1 MKAKLFLLPFAFFTM
16 LTFSTITTSWATV
29 ITFDD
34 LSETASGSFIANG
47 YQGLNWSEILAF
59 NAILHTNLPVVIGGG
74 VSGFYYGMVS
84 ASNAISI
91 GGYGPAEID
100 TFTNLN
106 FRSAYLTGAWR
117 SNLNVQV
124 QGFRGGSLL
133 YDTIVVA
140 SATNPTL
147 FTFNYL
153 DIDRLSFNTSG
164 GEAAFEH
171 DGGAIVV
178 LDNLSFEFVPE
189 PSSFLLTT
197 VAALML
203 WPLLRRKRA

>member
-1 MKAKLFLLPFAFFTM
+1 MSNEGRDI
-16 LTFSTITTSWATV
+16 LTPAAPSIRPLRYFSGRHRRIARKRTELAA
-29 ITFDD
+29 
-34 LSETASGSFIANG
+34 ASCVRYN
-47 YQGLNWSEILAF
+47 
-59 NAILHTNLPVVIGGG
+59 T
-74 VSGFYYGMVS
+74 FYYGMVS
-84 ASNAISI
+84 ASNAIYI

-106 FRSAYLTGAWR
+106 FLSAYLTGAWR